1 MRRGE
6 RQLFLVR
13 LPGEARVES
22 RDHYDTT
29 RTKSRHKITIHRVLI
44 DVDLDLAHV
53 ADQRHRFRV
62 TAPRPHLGQPLTI
75 ADRLECPPM
84 RQMDSHA
91 IIVIAWGGTAAAAD
105 GSAICGW
112 AGGAEWD
119 AGG

>member
-53 ADQRHRFRV
+53 ADQRRCCCSRASV
-62 TAPRPHLGQPLTI
+62 SRT
-75 ADRLECPPM
+75 
-84 RQMDSHA
+84 
-91 IIVIAWGGTAAAAD
+91 
-105 GSAICGW
+105 SASRS
-112 AGGAEWD
+112 ASTSP
-119 AGG
+119 